1 MRTRLPS
8 PVFRLPALV
17 TLLVSAAA
25 LAQTTGAQLLKQPK
39 PVYPEG
45 ASKGLRQGNVNL
57 IGRIDTKGKVTDLR
71 YVGSTL
77 EIFIEPAVAA
87 VNGWEFRPAT
97 RGGKPVE
104 IAANIALRFRLQGEK
119 HGEIAS
125 PMIGDLAV
133 FPADASG
140 RNTGLDGFP
149 IRRGTDK
156 KMRVEAVLD
165 VSPEAKARSLP
176 VTVEAISPIGNK
188 TVMYQGTV
196 QVKPKAS
203 EVKIPFTVPV
213 GIDWEDGVW
222 LLRFVADK
230 AEAGGGQFWVAV
242 DPEHYQFVLPGRP
255 LSAAAEKPAV
265 TAPSKSSPPR
275 PKATAVPKKGKS

>member
-1 MRTRLPS
+1 MSRKAF
-8 PVFRLPALV
+8 VFLFL
-17 TLLVSAAA
+17 AAA
-25 LAQTTGAQLLKQPK
+25 AASAQTTGAQLVKQPK
-39 PVYPEG
+39 PVYPEA
-45 ASKGLRQGNVNL
+45 ASNGLRQGNVNL
-57 IGRIDTKGKVTDLR
+57 IGRIDTTGKVKDLR

-77 EIFIEPAVAA
+77 EIFLEPAVTA

-140 RNTGLDGFP
+140 RNSGPDGFP
-149 IRRGTDK
+149 IRRGTDR
-156 KMRVEAVLD
+156 KMHVEAVLD
-165 VSPEAKARSLP
+165 VSPDPKVRTLP

-188 TVMYQGTV
+188 TVVYQGSP

-230 AEAGGGQFWVAV
+230 TEAGGGQFWVAV
-242 DPEHYQFVLPGRP
+242 DPEHYQFVLPGKA
-255 LSAAAEKPAV
+255 LAAAAKPA
-265 TAPSKSSPPR
+265 APAASSKPSPPPR
-275 PKATAVPKKGKS
+275 SKATAVPKKKT

>member
-1 MRTRLPS
+1 VSRKTFLLFLFATS
-8 PVFRLPALV
+8 TALG
-17 TLLVSAAA
+17 
-25 LAQTTGAQLLKQPK
+25 QTTGALLTKQPK
-39 PVYPEG
+39 PVYPDA
-45 ASKGLRQGNVNL
+45 ASKGLKQGNVNL
-57 IGRIDTKGKVTDLR
+57 IGRIDATGKVKDLR

-104 IAANIALRFRLQGEK
+104 IAANIALRFRLQGDK

-125 PMIGDLAV
+125 PMIGDLSV

-140 RNTGLDGFP
+140 RNTGPDGFP

-165 VSPEAKARSLP
+165 VSPEPKPRTLP

-188 TVMYQGTV
+188 TVVFQGTV
-196 QVKPKAS
+196 PVKPKAS
-203 EVKIPFTVPV
+203 EVKIPFTTPV

-222 LLRFVADK
+222 LLRFIADK
-230 AEAGGGQFWVAV
+230 TEAGGGQFWVAV
-242 DPEHYQFVLPGRP
+242 DPDHYQFVLPGRA
-255 LSAAAEKPAV
+255 LAAAAQKPA
-265 TAPSKSSPPR
+265 APAPAKSSQPVRPR
-275 PKATAVPKKGKS
+275 PTAVPKKKM